1 MPAFEHCSVGAEIRS
16 VFERIASYLLTYA
29 QNGSSTEAYAA
40 IHQAREL
47 FPAHFG
53 IAPCFVSVDYN
64 QSQLVIFEALTYLN
78 LGTYDQKNYHKAVT
92 ALAAIDQIPESSI
105 P

>member
-16 VFERIASYLLTYA
+16 VFEMASYLLTYA

-47 FPAHFG
+47 FPAHF
-53 IAPCFVSVDYN
+53 
-64 QSQLVIFEALTYLN
+64 
-78 LGTYDQKNYHKAVT
+78 
-92 ALAAIDQIPESSI
+92 ESL
-105 P
+105 PVL